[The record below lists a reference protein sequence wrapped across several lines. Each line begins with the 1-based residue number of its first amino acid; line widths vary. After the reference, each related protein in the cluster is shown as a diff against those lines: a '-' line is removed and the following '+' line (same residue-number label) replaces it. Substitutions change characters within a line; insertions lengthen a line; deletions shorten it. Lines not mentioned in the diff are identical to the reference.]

1 MSKEISQI
9 LGAINGT
16 IFFSSDR
23 SKGLIP
29 HPKTV

>member
-23 SKGLIP
+23 SKDLFP
-29 HPKTV
+29 HHETV